1 VRGGGMVPLSRATCC
16 RIVPPD
22 HLQDSFPEDI
32 QPQSIV
38 SVGCHVSSGS
48 TTDNLRCE
56 GAGAS
61 FATGFQNSAR
71 VSAAV
76 DAYYPLGPLSCC
88 TPAILLSNGDL
99 WSTKRCQCEDTP
111 HTSCDSGDGQEHLLV
126 GFQTFRQARSHNHV
140 PITPMRCCKTCL
152 GEKIMDNTC
161 ADLNKCSGHGQCAFG
176 ACECYKGWGG
186 SDCSLKGSSG
196 GGGVTAWQLAVLI
209 VGAVGIAVS
218 IVVLAWHVYTIYM
231 RSSNE
236 DDEGEEMSNAL
247 LLRLDPDDAGS
258 VGSEDTTDEDD
269 EEEIPELLDGSTVEQ
284 EGEAEGVSDA
294 GEEVEIA
301 VEPQSEDVEVGREM
315 VPLEVEGG
323 EQTADE
329 CALCHSDEDGEPE
342 DGGYGDCN
350 ICFSRPI
357 QVVVVPCGHA
367 CMCRR
372 CSRRVARCPICRQD
386 VARRQRLFM
395 GK

>member
-1 VRGGGMVPLSRATCC
+1 
-16 RIVPPD
+16 
-22 HLQDSFPEDI
+22 
-32 QPQSIV
+32 
-38 SVGCHVSSGS
+38 
-48 TTDNLRCE
+48 
-56 GAGAS
+56 
-61 FATGFQNSAR
+61 
-71 VSAAV
+71 
-76 DAYYPLGPLSCC
+76 
-88 TPAILLSNGDL
+88 
-99 WSTKRCQCEDTP
+99 
-111 HTSCDSGDGQEHLLV
+111 
-126 GFQTFRQARSHNHV
+126 
-140 PITPMRCCKTCL
+140 
-152 GEKIMDNTC
+152 
-161 ADLNKCSGHGQCAFG
+161 
-176 ACECYKGWGG
+176 
-186 SDCSLKGSSG
+186 
-196 GGGVTAWQLAVLI
+196 VTAWQLAVLI